1 VRALLAIAAAVLL
14 LAGCGGP
21 VTQSHDLLGI
31 AASPWPLRNEA
42 LVVFIKPSA
51 KGTQVSELAKAIGA
65 RRGVAAWQYCPQMTA
80 ARVRADLAVLTSGSD
95 DPLAPRSLPPESAL
109 RSRRAFVV
117 VARSGPIQLDLA
129 DWLSDSP
136 FVSLVAY
143 WTAWNG
149 TESVVYGVTTPQA
162 SQGNE
167 P

>member
-1 VRALLAIAAAVLL
+1 MKPLLALLAAILL

-21 VTQSHDLLGI
+21 VAQSRDLLGI
-31 AASPWPLRNEA
+31 AASPWPLRNQA

-51 KGTQVSELAKAIGA
+51 EATQVAELAKAIAA
-65 RRGVAAWQYCPQMTA
+65 RRDVTAWQYDPQMSA
-80 ARVRADLAVLTSGSD
+80 ARVRADLAVLTAGSD
-95 DPLAPRSLPPESAL
+95 DPIAPDSLPPALAL

-129 DWLSDSP
+129 NWLSDSP

-162 SQGNE
+162 ALGSA